1 MSDSGIG
8 DSVSVDTYVDFNAGV
23 GVVVGNA
30 AVNICSYC
38 KDDEEEKDQDYIPSN
53 KE

>member
-1 MSDSGIG
+1 
-8 DSVSVDTYVDFNAGV
+8 V
-23 GVVVGNA
+23 GAVVGNA
-30 AVNICSYC
+30 TVNICSYC

>member
-1 MSDSGIG
+1 VSDSGIG

-38 KDDEEEKDQDYIPSN
+38 KDDEEEKRSRLYPF
-53 KE
+53 

>member
-1 MSDSGIG
+1 VSDSGIG

-30 AVNICSYC
+30 TVNICSYC
-38 KDDEEEKDQDYIPSN
+38 KDDEEEKRSRLYPF
-53 KE
+53 